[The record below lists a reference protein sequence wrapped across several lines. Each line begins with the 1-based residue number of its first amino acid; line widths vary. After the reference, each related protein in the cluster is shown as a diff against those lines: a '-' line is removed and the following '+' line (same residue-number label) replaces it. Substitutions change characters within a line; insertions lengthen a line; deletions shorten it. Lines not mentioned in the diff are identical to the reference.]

1 MKKSVAVIVVV
12 GLVFGVA
19 TAFGGGAQES
29 EAEDDNILFGV
40 TLPQLD
46 ADGFRVNLESVEA
59 VAEENDVE
67 VRSLSASNAVSTQL
81 QQIEDFITQGVDA
94 IIFIPVDAEAMST
107 GVQRA
112 NDAGIPIVAMDRSTT
127 GGELTALVESDNVA
141 HGRVGAELIAE
152 AAEEAGMA
160 ISDLRVLELLGDQ
173 TTSAGVERHEGFAEK
188 AEELGM
194 DVVASL
200 PTEWQ
205 ADQAYSA
212 TLDAFQS
219 NSDINAIF
227 MASDIAM
234 YSGVESALDQM
245 DKLVPIGEEGHI
257 IVTGVDGGPTGM
269 DAVREGYI
277 DGIAAQQLITM
288 GRRAAERALDA
299 VTGQSFDER
308 VLRLEPDPVVPG
320 NVDSSEH
327 WANQL

>member
-1 MKKSVAVIVVV
+1 MKKLVLLIVVLSLVLGV
-12 GLVFGVA
+12 GTV
-19 TAFGGGAQES
+19 FGGGGQEA
-29 EAEDDNILFGV
+29 EAEDDGIVFGV

-46 ADGFRVNLESVEA
+46 ADGFRVNLDALEA

-67 VRSLSASNAVSTQL
+67 VLSFSANNAVETQL
-81 QQIEDFITQGVDA
+81 QQIEDLITRGVDA

-107 GVQRA
+107 GVMRA

-152 AAEEAGMA
+152 AAQKAGMA
-160 ISDLRVLELLGDQ
+160 ISDLKVLELLGAQ
-173 TTSAGVERHEGFAEK
+173 TTSAGLERHQGFADK

-194 DVVASL
+194 EVVASL

-205 ADQAYSA
+205 ADRAYAS
-212 TLDAFQS
+212 TLDAFQA
-219 NSDINAIF
+219 NPEINAIF

-234 YSGVESALDQM
+234 YTGVESALDQM
-245 DKLVPIGEEGHI
+245 GKLIPIGEEGHI

-269 DAVREGYI
+269 DAVRAGYI

-288 GRRAAERALDA
+288 GRLAAERALDA
-299 VTGQSFDER
+299 INGRSIEEP
-308 VLRLEPDPVVPG
+308 VLRLEPGPVTPE
-320 NVDSSEH
+320 NVESPQH